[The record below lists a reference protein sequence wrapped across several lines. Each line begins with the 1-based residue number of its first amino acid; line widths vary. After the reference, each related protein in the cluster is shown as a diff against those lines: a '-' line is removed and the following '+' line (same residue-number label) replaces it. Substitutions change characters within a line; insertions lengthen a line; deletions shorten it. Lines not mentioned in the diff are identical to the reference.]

1 MIKKQLLIALLCG
14 MMSLQGFA
22 QSKLEV
28 DFQTDIV
35 SQNIFRGQDQGAAA
49 IQPAL
54 SASLKGFKLEILGS
68 VGIVNSNDLRQI
80 DMIASYQ
87 TGKFEM
93 GVVNYWDDEPK
104 EPYFYFGDNSGH
116 QFEGF
121 LSYDFG
127 LLSASWSTIF
137 AGSDARNSD
146 DKRVYSSYFE
156 LTAPFTVKGIDGDV
170 QLGIVPWATDY
181 YNTHGFAVT
190 NISLNLSKDVKFT
203 DSFALPL
210 FVSLCAN
217 PSTRD
222 LFFVGGLSFKIF

>member
-80 DMIASYQ
+80 DMIASYL

-127 LLSASWSTIF
+127 FLSASW
-137 AGSDARNSD
+137 
-146 DKRVYSSYFE
+146 
-156 LTAPFTVKGIDGDV
+156 
-170 QLGIVPWATDY
+170 
-181 YNTHGFAVT
+181 
-190 NISLNLSKDVKFT
+190 
-203 DSFALPL
+203 
-210 FVSLCAN
+210 
-217 PSTRD
+217 
-222 LFFVGGLSFKIF
+222 